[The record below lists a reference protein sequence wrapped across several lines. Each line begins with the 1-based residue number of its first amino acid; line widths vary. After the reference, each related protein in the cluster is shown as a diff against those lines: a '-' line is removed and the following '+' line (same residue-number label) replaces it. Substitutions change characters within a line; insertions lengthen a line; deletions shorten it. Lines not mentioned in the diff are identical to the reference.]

1 MKKNLFYITVIIFI
15 WQYFIICLLL
25 YIIIYKNKYFLNKKK
40 ISKCLQRIEFK
51 NNLFIEKK
59 KLDYNNNK
67 FAIIKVNCK
76 VCGLFFFYIHYLG
89 CIISFIKKG
98 YIPIVDLVS
107 FPNIFN
113 RFNNNSLNKN
123 PWELYFSQPYGFTLE
138 GVKKNS
144 KNIQYFN

>member
-1 MKKNLFYITVIIFI
+1 M
-15 WQYFIICLLL
+15 
-25 YIIIYKNKYFLNKKK
+25 
-40 ISKCLQRIEFK
+40 
-51 NNLFIEKK
+51 
-59 KLDYNNNK
+59 
-67 FAIIKVNCK
+67 NCN

-89 CIISFIKKG
+89 CIVSFVKKG

-123 PWELYFSQPYGFTLE
+123 PWEFYFSQPYGFTLE

-144 KNIQYFN
+144 KNIQYFNCINYQKPYKYNIYINEFLAQYGLYIYSYKKRNN